1 MRGSLNLKLVSIG
14 NSQNHNSQII
24 ENEVVLTVI
33 KFLVLWINMAATLAS
48 QILVVVFVI
57 TLLISRD

>member
-24 ENEVVLTVI
+24 ENEVVLAVI

>member
-24 ENEVVLTVI
+24 ENEVVLAVI
-33 KFLVLWINMAATLAS
+33 KFQVLWINMAATLAS

>member
-14 NSQNHNSQII
+14 NSQNHSSQII
-24 ENEVVLTVI
+24 ENEVVLAVI